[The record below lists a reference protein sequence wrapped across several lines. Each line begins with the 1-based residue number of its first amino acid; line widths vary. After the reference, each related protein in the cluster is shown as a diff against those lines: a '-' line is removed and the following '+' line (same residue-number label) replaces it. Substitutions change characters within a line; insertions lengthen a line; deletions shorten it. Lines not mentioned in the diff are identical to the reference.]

1 MLRSILGSVGLCL
14 LLLACGGSGSS
25 QPATTPAPLS
35 DLQPPQITLNG
46 EAILTLKVGEDYIE
60 AGASAWDE
68 RDGSVSVTIS
78 GAVGTAVGTYTLT
91 YTATD
96 SAGNTGSVT
105 RQIDVIDDS
114 NVPGNSLVQ
123 TPEEILSRLTLEQK
137 VAQMTQPEIGSV
149 TLSDVRYYG
158 IGSVLNGGGHI
169 LTTTVKPARVTGD
182 DSPPRSKKQ
191 LLTPT
196 QGARESQSYGAPMP
210 YTATTM

>member
-114 NVPGNSLVQ
+114 NVPGNSLLQ
-123 TPEEILSRLTLEQK
+123 NPEEILSRLTLEQK

-149 TLSDVRYYG
+149 TLSDVRDYG
-158 IGSVLNGGGHI
+158 IGSVLNGGG
-169 LTTTVKPARVTGD
+169 VT
-182 DSPPRSKKQ
+182 SEQQPS
-191 LLTPT
+191 
-196 QGARESQSYGAPMP
+196 SQPE
-210 YTATTM
+210 